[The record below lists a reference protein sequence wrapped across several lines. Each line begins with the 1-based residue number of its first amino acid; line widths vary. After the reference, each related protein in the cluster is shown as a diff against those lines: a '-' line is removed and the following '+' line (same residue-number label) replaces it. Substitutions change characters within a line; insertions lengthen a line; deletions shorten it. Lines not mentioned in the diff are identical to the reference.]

1 MKIINLVALFIL
13 SSTIVRSQN
22 VGIGTTNPVAR
33 LHVTDSA
40 VLFTGPATLPA
51 STSYG
56 PPAEGAGSR
65 MFWYPQKAAF
75 RAGIVD
81 GTHWDKDSIGRFSFA
96 AGYNTKAKGEGA
108 VAIGTTT
115 SAIGAYS
122 FSIGNSTT
130 ASGSFSTSMGTNT
143 SAEGE
148 VSTSMGISTIASGYK
163 STAMGFYTIASG
175 ENSTSMGNS
184 TIASGINSISMG
196 GGTLASGLESISMGT
211 GTKARGIS
219 SVAMGRNTIA
229 RSDHSL
235 SIGQYNDSS
244 NTASV
249 FEIGNGTANNARK
262 NALTVLMNGNI
273 GIGNNSPDALLSF
286 AAATGEKIAL
296 FPYNATQRHGIS
308 VFGGA
313 GYSAM
318 RFYVPSTADY
328 LSWGVGS
335 NNSFAENMSL
345 DGNGVLRVRT
355 SVIAPYAFAPSD
367 LRYKKGLQIINSPL
381 DKINQLSGY
390 TYYYKT
396 NDFPSWHFSERQQ
409 VGLIAQEVEAILP
422 QAVNT
427 DADGYKAV
435 DYAKLVP
442 LLIEG
447 IKAQNKKIESL
458 ENSIKRIAELEKM
471 IEDLK
476 LSLQIKE

>member
-1 MKIINLVALFIL
+1 MKEIILFVLLLL
-13 SSTIVRSQN
+13 SVMIVRSQN

-40 VLFTGPATLPA
+40 VLFTGPATLAA

-81 GTHWDKDSIGRFSFA
+81 GTHWDKDSIGRYSFA
-96 AGYNTKAKGEGA
+96 AGFNSKAKGEGS
-108 VAIGTTT
+108 VALGSSTNANGTYST
-115 SAIGAYS
+115 SL
-122 FSIGNSTT
+122 
-130 ASGSFSTSMGTNT
+130 GSNNFATGVSSTSMGF
-143 SAEGE
+143 G
-148 VSTSMGISTIASGYK
+148 
-163 STAMGFYTIASG
+163 
-175 ENSTSMGNS
+175 
-184 TIASGINSISMG
+184 TIASGIYSTSMG
-196 GGTLASGLESISMGT
+196 LSTYATASSSTSMGVYTKALEYASTSMGFYTTASGFASTSMGY
-211 GTKARGIS
+211 S
-219 SVAMGRNTIA
+219 TIA
-229 RSDHSL
+229 RSPNSL
-235 SIGQYNDSS
+235 VIGKYNDTS
-244 NTASV
+244 NIATL
-249 FEIGNGTANNARK
+249 FEIGNGNEFYARK

-273 GIGNNSPDALLSF
+273 GIDNNSPDALLSF
-286 AAATGEKIAL
+286 ASATGEKIAL

-318 RFYVPSTADY
+318 RFYVPSPADY
-328 LSWGVGS
+328 VSWGVGS
-335 NNSFAENMSL
+335 NSSFAENMSL
-345 DGNGVLRVRT
+345 DGVGVLRVKT

-367 LRYKKGLQIINSPL
+367 LRYKKGLQIISSPL
-381 DKINQLSGY
+381 DKINQLNGY

-396 NDFPSWHFSERQQ
+396 NDFPNWHFSDRQQ

-447 IKAQNKKIESL
+447 MKAQNKKIESL
-458 ENSIKRIAELEKM
+458 ETCLQRMAELEKKM
-471 IEDLK
+471 EDLK
-476 LSLQIKE
+476 KSLEK